1 MIPKNSET
9 IIDQT
14 LDLLRGKNLDG
25 YEVFIVES
33 SHFEVEAKE
42 GKVDTLQVS
51 QPWGMSL
58 RILSEGRAGFSYATS
73 PSGSYQIEQRRLLE
87 RMVEDAIAS
96 AAVISSDPC
105 FDFAPPLKEQPP
117 ELPIFDKTL
126 SDVPEKKKIETAR
139 LLEEAARSVD
149 LKKITKVRKAA
160 YQEGMSK
167 VTLINSNGLHHS
179 YEASLVTVS
188 VMAIAEIEGESEVGW
203 DFDFSHFMN
212 EIDVTQT
219 GRLAGRRALERL
231 GGRRISSGVYPILL
245 ENHVTSEFLSLLSH
259 AFSAEQVQK
268 EKSNLRG
275 KLGIQFFSP
284 QLSILDDGLLPEG
297 AGSCPLDGEG
307 TPSQRTPLVIH
318 GEVRGFLYDRFWAN
332 RQKFTLS
339 APRAQSTG
347 NSIKHSIK
355 SPPSLGISNFYIQP
369 GTSDVSS
376 LLKKLHQGVLI
387 EEVMGLH
394 TVDPISGDFSLGCS
408 GQWIDQG
415 EKCYPVKSIAIAGNL
430 YQLFKHVTE
439 VGNDLRFFGR
449 IGAPSL
455 LIDRLEVSGN

>member
-1 MIPKNSET
+1 MIPKKSET
-9 IIDQT
+9 VIDQT

-25 YEVFIVES
+25 YEVFIAES

-42 GKVDTLQVS
+42 GKVDTFQVS

-58 RILSEGRAGFSYATS
+58 RILSQGRIGFSYATS
-73 PSGSYQIEQRRLLE
+73 PSGYFQMEQKHVLE
-87 RMVEDAIAS
+87 RLVEDAIAS
-96 AAVISSDPC
+96 AGVISSDPC
-105 FDFAPPLKEQPP
+105 FDFPPPPKELPP
-117 ELPIFDKTL
+117 ELAIFDQTL
-126 SDVPEKKKIETAR
+126 SEVPEKNKIETAR

-149 LKKITKVRKAA
+149 LNKITKVRKAA
-160 YQEGMSK
+160 YQEGMSR

-179 YEASLVTVS
+179 YETTLVTIS
-188 VMAIAEIEGESEVGW
+188 VMAIAEAEGESEVGW

-212 EIDVTQT
+212 KIDVTQT
-219 GRLAGRRALERL
+219 GRGAGRRALDRL

-284 QLSILDDGLLPEG
+284 CLSILDDGLLPDG
-297 AGSCPLDGEG
+297 AGSSPLDGEG
-307 TPSQRTPLVIH
+307 TLSQRTPLVIH

-332 RQKFTLS
+332 RQNFTLS
-339 APRAQSTG
+339 TQQTQSTG

-369 GTSDVSS
+369 GTSDFSS
-376 LLKKLHQGVLI
+376 LLRTLHQGVLI

-408 GQWIDQG
+408 GQWIDKG
-415 EKCYPVKSIAIAGNL
+415 ERCHPVKSIAIAGNL
-430 YQLFKHVTE
+430 YQLFKQVTD

-455 LIDRLEVSGN
+455 LIDRLEISGN

>member
-1 MIPKNSET
+1 MIPKNSEI

-14 LDLLRGKNLDG
+14 LALLQGKNLDG
-25 YEVFIVES
+25 YEVFLAES

-42 GKVDTLQVS
+42 GKVDTFQVS

-58 RILSEGRAGFSYATS
+58 RILSEGRIGFSYATS
-73 PSGSYQIEQRRLLE
+73 PSGSFQMEQRRLLE
-87 RMVEDAIAS
+87 RMVEDAFAS
-96 AAVISSDPC
+96 AGVISSDPC
-105 FDFAPPLKEQPP
+105 YDFAPPLKEQLP

-126 SDVPEKKKIETAR
+126 PEVPEKRKIENAR
-139 LLEEAARSVD
+139 RLEEAARSVD
-149 LKKITKVRKAA
+149 LNKITKVRKAA
-160 YQEGMSK
+160 YQEGVSR

-179 YEASLVTVS
+179 YETTLVTVS
-188 VMAIAEIEGESEVGW
+188 VMAIAEAEGESEVGW
-203 DFDFSHFMN
+203 DFDFSHFIDQ
-212 EIDVTQT
+212 IDVIQT
-219 GRLAGRRALERL
+219 GRSAGKRALDRL
-231 GGRRISSGVYPILL
+231 GGRRISSGAYPILL

-275 KLGIQFFSP
+275 KLGSQFFSP
-284 QLSILDDGLLPEG
+284 HLSILDDGLFPQG
-297 AGSCPLDGEG
+297 AGSSPMDGEG
-307 TPSQRTPLVIH
+307 TPSQRTPLVIN
-318 GEVRGFLYDRFWAN
+318 GEIRGFLYDRFWAN
-332 RQKFTLS
+332 RQNLGLS
-339 APRAQSTG
+339 TPVAQSTG

-369 GTSDVSS
+369 GTEDFSS
-376 LLKKLHQGVLI
+376 LLKTLHQGVLI

-408 GQWIDQG
+408 GQWIDRG
-415 EKCYPVKSIAIAGNL
+415 EKLHPVKSIAIAGNL
-430 YQLFKHVTE
+430 YELFKQVVH

-455 LIDRLEVSGN
+455 LIDRLEISGN